1 MGYPK
6 SSRTTGFSS
15 ADDRLWRARLGER
28 QGTWRHAIVETRS
41 LLPVTGACLAL
52 VLGCSSPAGGDDA
65 GPGAAGNDGGVDA
78 AEASPDAPRSDGWPG
93 DATQPEAGDDVATAD
108 VVGDGVTPVE
118 VETVTVPTGGVS
130 ARLAYEEAYDNV
142 AGGAWYRDSNNEA
155 AMLAWGESYVMMSLA
170 AMFRATG
177 SPTYLDRLAWH
188 ADGVLAQRDDRRGV
202 VDYRGISGA
211 CWRNTGYQP
220 NGEPYCYAVHSG
232 MIASPIVEF
241 AVLVNESGLG
251 RELAYDGVSFQQKA
265 EAYVQAG
272 RETAAVHDDEWN
284 DAGYYVFRPDATF
297 LPYAGKDQPLNQSN
311 ALGRLLLLLHD
322 ATGDPAYL
330 NKAAKLVQRF
340 KAQIS
345 TGSHGEY
352 LWNYWGGAYAS
363 PGEDISHA
371 AINVEFAVMAAERG
385 IVFGLA
391 DIEAFAHTFLANVYR
406 DDGTFSDFV
415 GGGTTNGS
423 SYRAQAGRW
432 LPLSPARTSI
442 YAALRDLYE
451 QDYAAADVGSG
462 SLLLS
467 WAWLA
472 RYEPVHR
479 NAFFYYVDWSAP
491 DATGWREAT
500 AYGANL
506 LIAPPD
512 FVLPCVARVPVEVP
526 RVTDVAQWD
535 GDVYHTLLRWRPTGG
550 QVVRWLGYEP
560 RWPYSY
566 WNDGALFEIE
576 DSFVA
581 GQGIRVQEATQP
593 SPTLITSTPPSQGSA
608 GVPVDYTAAGAADGP
623 HWWSLTTFPV
633 HARIDPQTGELSWTP
648 PGPGDYPFTIR
659 LQTDQDHAD
668 QSFVVHIQ

>member
-1 MGYPK
+1 MAYPK
-6 SSRTTGFSS
+6 SSGTTRLPSTQ
-15 ADDRLWRARLGER
+15 DRLSCARLDEQ
-28 QGTWRHAIVETRS
+28 QGLSRLANVATRRY
-41 LLPVTGACLAL
+41 LRVTGACLAAM
-52 VLGCSSPAGGDDA
+52 VGCSSPAEGDRA
-65 GPGAAGNDGGVDA
+65 GPGAAGHDGGVDA
-78 AEASPDAPRSDGWPG
+78 AEASPDAPQSDGWPN
-93 DATQPEAGDDVATAD
+93 DATQPEAGDDVAHAD
-108 VVGDGVTPVE
+108 GTGDGATVVE

-130 ARLAYEEAYDNV
+130 ARLAYEEVYDNV

-155 AMLAWGESYVMMSLA
+155 ATLAWAESYVMMSLA

-188 ADGVLAQRDDRRGV
+188 ADGVLAQRDDHRGV
-202 VDYRGISGA
+202 ADYRGISGA

-232 MIASPIVEF
+232 MIASPMVEF
-241 AVLVNESGLG
+241 AVLVQEAGLG

-265 EAYVQAG
+265 DTYVQAG
-272 RETAAVHDDEWN
+272 RDTAAVHDDEW
-284 DAGYYVFRPDATF
+284 DGAGYYVFRPDATF

-330 NKAAKLVQRF
+330 DKATKLAQRF

-352 LWNYWGGAYAS
+352 VWNYWGGAYAS

-385 IVFGLA
+385 IVFAAA
-391 DIEAFAHTFLANVYR
+391 DLEAFAHTFLANVYR

-451 QDYAAADVGSG
+451 QDYAAAEVASG
-462 SLLLS
+462 SLLLT

-472 RYEPVHR
+472 RYDPIHR
-479 NAFFYYVDWSAP
+479 NAFFYYVDWSDP
-491 DATGWREAT
+491 DANGWREAT

-512 FVLPCVARVPVEVP
+512 FGLPCVARVRVDLP
-526 RVTDVAQWD
+526 RETDVAQWD

-550 QVVRWLGYEP
+550 PAVRWLGYEP

-566 WNDGALFEIE
+566 WNDGALFELE
-576 DSFVA
+576 DSFAA
-581 GQGIRVQEATQP
+581 GQGIRVQEAAQP
-593 SPTLITSTPPSQGSA
+593 SPTLVTSTPPSHGSA
-608 GVPVDYTAAGAADGP
+608 GVPINYTAAGSAAGP

-633 HARIDPQTGELSWTP
+633 QARIDPQTGELSWTP
-648 PGPGDYPFTIR
+648 PGAGDYPFTIR
-659 LQTDQDHAD
+659 LQTDQDHVD
-668 QSFVVHIQ
+668 QSFVIHVQ